1 MPHLRFTDLFSF
13 AVLAAFL
20 AASTAQAHHGWAWAT
35 GEEFEITGTIQSVRL
50 GNPHGEV
57 TIDVDGEAW
66 VVEVGQPWRNDRVG
80 LNKEILS
87 QDREITVHGHRSAKE
102 GERLVKAERIVI
114 DGESYDLYPGRA
126 S

>member
-1 MPHLRFTDLFSF
+1 MPQLRFIYLLRF

-20 AASTAQAHHGWAWAT
+20 AAPAVQAHHGWAWAT
-35 GEEFEITGTIQSVRL
+35 DEEFEITGTIQSVRL

-57 TIDVDGEAW
+57 TIDVDGEDW
-66 VVEVGQPWRNDRVG
+66 VVEVGQPWRNDRAG
-80 LNKEILS
+80 LSKEMLS
-87 QDREITVHGHRSAKE
+87 EGREITVHGHRSAKE

-114 DGESYDLYPGRA
+114 DGKNHDLYPDRD

>member
-1 MPHLRFTDLFSF
+1 MPHVRFTYLLGF

-35 GEEFEITGTIQSVRL
+35 GEEFEITGTITAVRL

-66 VVEVGQPWRNDRVG
+66 VVEVGQPWRNDRAG
-80 LNKEILS
+80 LSKELLS
-87 QDREITVHGHRSAKE
+87 DGREITVHGHRSAKE

-114 DGESYDLYPGRA
+114 DGKSYELYPDRD

>member
-1 MPHLRFTDLFSF
+1 MPHVRFTQLLCF
-13 AVLAAFL
+13 AVLVAIL

-35 GEEFEITGTIQSVRL
+35 DEEFEITGTIQSMRL

-80 LNKEILS
+80 LSKEILS
-87 QDREITVHGHRSAKE
+87 VGREMTVHGHRSAKD

-114 DGESYDLYPGRA
+114 DGTNYDLYPGRD